1 MKSFLAYSKRVQKID
16 MFRKY
21 VVTLL
26 SLFFV
31 IAAFAQSGRNSKIVS
46 FKQLTKVED
55 YSRLPEA
62 SICPIADTIL
72 AYQFPNGGWPLD
84 QHWELSVL
92 SEEDAERR
100 AGFRKAIREN
110 EACGTIQDGAT
121 TLEIFYLTKVFQK
134 TGDTRYQEAALR
146 GIEYLLNMQYQNGG
160 WPLYWPAKTGVL
172 DQEVAAYAEYITFNG
187 DAMINVM
194 QLLKNIYENKP
205 PYNLLNLDESI
216 RARSMAAF
224 YKGVLCI
231 LDCQVK
237 RGDQL
242 TVWAQ
247 QYHQETLQPMKARG
261 FEVPALTGCGE
272 TVRILSLLMDI
283 QEPSKRVL
291 ESVTAGVHWLEK
303 NAIRH
308 KKVLHYVNRD
318 GLRDVKVSDSRDTT
332 LVWNRFYDIET
343 DRPFFSDYDGIQ
355 RESINDISYDLR
367 NNYEWIS
374 GTPDAVIKR
383 YYRWIPGMRKR
394 LRELN
399 IQ

>member
-1 MKSFLAYSKRVQKID
+1 
-16 MFRKY
+16 
-21 VVTLL
+21 
-26 SLFFV
+26 
-31 IAAFAQSGRNSKIVS
+31 
-46 FKQLTKVED
+46 
-55 YSRLPEA
+55 
-62 SICPIADTIL
+62 
-72 AYQFPNGGWPLD
+72 
-84 QHWELSVL
+84 
-92 SEEDAERR
+92 
-100 AGFRKAIREN
+100 
-110 EACGTIQDGAT
+110 
-121 TLEIFYLTKVFQK
+121 
-134 TGDTRYQEAALR
+134 
-146 GIEYLLNMQYQNGG
+146 
-160 WPLYWPAKTGVL
+160 
-172 DQEVAAYAEYITFNG
+172 
-187 DAMINVM
+187 
-194 QLLKNIYENKP
+194 
-205 PYNLLNLDESI
+205 
-216 RARSMAAF
+216 
-224 YKGVLCI
+224 
-231 LDCQVK
+231 
-237 RGDQL
+237 
-242 TVWAQ
+242 
-247 QYHQETLQPMKARG
+247 MKARG

-399 IQ
+399 VQ